1 MPTKTMPTYL
11 PRLLL
16 VAAALT
22 TSAVAAD
29 SVDLRQAIT
38 LGLDNSYSVRA
49 LEERIQARELSI
61 AFNESQLKTQV
72 TLSASGAFSHNRNYD
87 NASSSVQSND
97 VWPFSGSLSATYP
110 LYTSAILQ
118 QLSLDGSE
126 LAKAKLE
133 RQQERLAVIDSV
145 FKYYLSILELHDSIS
160 LQQSLLEA
168 LRSRELDTQIRLD
181 NGVGNRLDLIQIEA
195 DLAVAEAQ
203 LLELEADLAANY
215 LAMEQL
221 TGSSLERLRALRADA
236 ELPKLSNADSGFWR
250 NISRGANIELLV
262 LQQSLNSARESA
274 RLVEKSYAPSLS
286 AFARLDPGMNYQD
299 SEFQESSSASVGIS
313 FSYSLHDS
321 GKRSADI
328 ARSLAE
334 VRELERSLEA
344 QQQLIDISIDQL
356 VQVLRAQTQVIAAR
370 ARSRD
375 SAEEQLNSSKISYAN
390 GVGDINQILDAE
402 NELQQAA
409 NSFNQSVYSYLR
421 NYFDLLNTSGQID
434 LEQLS
439 VFYELLEQS

>member
-1 MPTKTMPTYL
+1 MPTYL
-11 PRLLL
+11 LRLLL
-16 VAAALT
+16 AVCALA

-49 LEERIQARELSI
+49 LEERIQARELSV

-236 ELPKLSNADSGFWR
+236 ELPELGNADSGFWR

-274 RLVEKSYAPSLS
+274 RLVEKSYAPNLS

-321 GKRSADI
+321 GKRAADI